1 MQQVEQGKVD
11 LNADVNKYIDFK
23 IPPFEG
29 KPITVLNLMTHT
41 PGFEEQ
47 VKDLITLGEKTQV
60 PYDTLLKRWTPKRIY
75 APGTTPAYSNYGASL
90 AGYIVQR
97 TSGEPFDAY
106 LEHHI
111 FGPLGMAHSSF
122 RQPLPA
128 NLKPLMAEGY
138 VSGKDKPYGY
148 EFVNAAP
155 AGALAAS
162 GDDMGR
168 FMIAHL
174 QNGTYNGQQIL
185 QPATAQLMH
194 SRANS
199 PFAAGDGMAHGF
211 YETNIN
217 GMRVIAHGGDTVA
230 FHSDLHLFLDKKVGI
245 FVSFNSAGKEGAAG
259 PLRNAIFENFADRYF
274 PEAPN
279 AVQKAD
285 PNGAKADAEKLAGVY
300 STTRGSRSNFLA
312 VVDLIG
318 QAKVGVDSDGNPL
331 IADAK
336 GLNGQPRKWTHIGPM
351 LWRDADGHDLL
362 TANVAEGKATRFSYG
377 ELAPII
383 DYDRTPG
390 YRSSAWILPL
400 LYCSL
405 AILFLTV
412 VLWPTRLLVRR
423 KYKAELGLTG
433 RQLWAYRSSRIAAL
447 VILLILGGWIWA
459 LSMLFG
465 DLGNEASFNSVA
477 AAARAAQHSRLHR
490 RLRGD
495 VLVCLQR
502 LAQQMALDRQGVE
515 HPARD
520 RVGDDPVHRPCLQAG
535 RAGDQLLMG
544 ALRLAYRV
552 ETHALSAPFRISGFV
567 FETSDVVVVELSDG
581 EFTGHGE
588 AAGVYYLGDDS
599 AHIVAELEA
608 HRDAIEN
615 CATREELRAL
625 MPRGG
630 ARNAVDCAM
639 WELEAKRGGA
649 PARHLAG
656 IGKTQPLI
664 TTFTLG
670 ADDPEAMARRRAAL
684 CLRQGDQG
692 QADGRAPTRH

>member
-60 PYDTLLKRWTPKRIY
+60 PFDTLLKRWTPKRIY

-111 FGPLGMAHSSF
+111 FGPLGMAHSTF

-194 SRANS
+194 SRANT
-199 PFAAGDGMAHGF
+199 PFPAGDGMAHGF

-230 FHSDLHLFLDKKVGI
+230 FHSDLHLFLDKNVGI

-259 PLRNAIFENFADRYF
+259 PLRNAMFENFADRYF
-274 PEAPN
+274 PEAPD

-312 VVDLIG
+312 IVDLIG

-362 TANVAEGKATRFSYG
+362 TANVAGRQGDALQLSANWR
-377 ELAPII
+377 
-383 DYDRTPG
+383 
-390 YRSSAWILPL
+390 RSSITTVRPATVRQPGSCR
-400 LYCSL
+400 CSI
-405 AILFLTV
+405 AR
-412 VLWPTRLLVRR
+412 W
-423 KYKAELGLTG
+423 
-433 RQLWAYRSSRIAAL
+433 RSSSSRLCCGRRGCWCGASTRPSSASLDGSSGPIARAGSRPCSSS
-447 VILLILGGWIWA
+447 LILGGWIWA

-465 DLGNEASFNSVA
+465 DLGNEASFNSLLLLLELLSTVGFIA
-477 AAARAAQHSRLHR
+477 AFAVMCWYAYNAWRNNWRWTGKVWSIL
-490 RLRGD
+490 
-495 VLVCLQR
+495 LVIASGTILYVGLVFKLVG
-502 LAQQMALDRQGVE
+502 LATN
-515 HPARD
+515 
-520 RVGDDPVHRPCLQAG
+520 
-535 RAGDQLLMG
+535 
-544 ALRLAYRV
+544 Y
-552 ETHALSAPFRISGFV
+552 
-567 FETSDVVVVELSDG
+567 
-581 EFTGHGE
+581 
-588 AAGVYYLGDDS
+588 
-599 AHIVAELEA
+599 
-608 HRDAIEN
+608 
-615 CATREELRAL
+615 
-625 MPRGG
+625 
-630 ARNAVDCAM
+630 
-639 WELEAKRGGA
+639 
-649 PARHLAG
+649 
-656 IGKTQPLI
+656 
-664 TTFTLG
+664 
-670 ADDPEAMARRRAAL
+670 
-684 CLRQGDQG
+684 
-692 QADGRAPTRH
+692 

>member
-1 MQQVEQGKVD
+1 MIRPDCSLEQICHEYGEIDMRKAAAFFAAILGAAFLSGAVAQTTQPTLVPTPKVKSETLPAAPGEAQQNTSTHPLSADDVNTWLDGYMPYAIGKGDIPGAVVVVVKDGQVLTERGYGYADLAKKTKVDPKTTLFRPGSISKLFTWTALMQQVEQGKVD

-41 PGFEEQ
+41 PGLEEQ

-60 PYDTLLKRWTPKRIY
+60 PFDTLLKRWTPNRIY

-111 FGPLGMAHSSF
+111 FGPLGMSHSSF

-174 QNGTYNGQQIL
+174 QNGSYDGQQIL

-194 SRANS
+194 SRANM
-199 PFAAGDGMAHGF
+199 PFPGGDGMAHGF

-230 FHSDLHLFLDKKVGI
+230 FHSDLHLFLDKNVGI

-259 PLRNAIFENFADRYF
+259 PLRNALFENFADRYF
-274 PEAPN
+274 PEPAD

-285 PNGAKADAEKLAGVY
+285 PKDAKADAEKLAGVY

-362 TANVAEGKATRFSYG
+362 SATVADGKATRFSYG

-390 YRSSAWILPL
+390 YRSSSWILPL

-447 VILLILGGWIWA
+447 VVLLVLGGWVWA
-459 LSMLFG
+459 LSLLFG
-465 DLGNEASFNSVA
+465 DLGNEASFNSILLLLELLSTVGFIA
-477 AAARAAQHSRLHR
+477 AFAVMCWYAYNAWRNKWRWTGKVWSIL
-490 RLRGD
+490 
-495 VLVCLQR
+495 LVIASGTILYIGLVFKLVG
-502 LAQQMALDRQGVE
+502 LATN
-515 HPARD
+515 
-520 RVGDDPVHRPCLQAG
+520 
-535 RAGDQLLMG
+535 
-544 ALRLAYRV
+544 Y
-552 ETHALSAPFRISGFV
+552 
-567 FETSDVVVVELSDG
+567 
-581 EFTGHGE
+581 
-588 AAGVYYLGDDS
+588 
-599 AHIVAELEA
+599 
-608 HRDAIEN
+608 
-615 CATREELRAL
+615 
-625 MPRGG
+625 
-630 ARNAVDCAM
+630 
-639 WELEAKRGGA
+639 
-649 PARHLAG
+649 
-656 IGKTQPLI
+656 
-664 TTFTLG
+664 
-670 ADDPEAMARRRAAL
+670 
-684 CLRQGDQG
+684 
-692 QADGRAPTRH
+692 